1 MKLIRTVLIVAG
13 IAALAGCSTRG
24 YCTKVQAYDNAPSI
38 PPITAVAG
46 LSLPTPNTAL
56 KVPEARG
63 EPVTFAF
70 VVPDPKHPGRTK
82 IQCLDEPPPIPA
94 PSDSTK

>member
-1 MKLIRTVLIVAG
+1 
-13 IAALAGCSTRG
+13 
-24 YCTKVQAYDNAPSI
+24 
-38 PPITAVAG
+38 